1 MEGGIVNLK
10 YQLYTYECMSLFSR
24 FRNRNNGMLEA
35 ANSNETEEH
44 NAEGTTAGKEERKN
58 EIQQKTTPPEIPE
71 DVFVEYEKPKPKL
84 PMETN
89 NQQEVDDIQMIYRYL
104 QQDLEKKGY
113 EHALMN
119 PDMSYMQEHVLYL
132 QNELSLLISK
142 VNTYYRNYLRQID
155 FHIDTRKRHEMVET
169 VDELLT
175 HKANIEDEMRL
186 VSAIEED
193 AKKGNGITQNV
204 VLSYKRGFKN
214 GFAAITYGTI
224 LNRKN

>member
-10 YQLYTYECMSLFSR
+10 YQPYTYECMSLFSR
-24 FRNRNNGMLEA
+24 FRNKNMVSPEPIQGEQSAQMEVNKTTEEIE
-35 ANSNETEEH
+35 NET
-44 NAEGTTAGKEERKN
+44 
-58 EIQQKTTPPEIPE
+58 QQKVPHPEIPE
-71 DVFVEYEKPKPKL
+71 DIFVEYEKPKPKVN
-84 PMETN
+84 METN

-132 QNELSLLISK
+132 QNQLNLLISK
-142 VNTYYRNYLRQID
+142 VNTYYKNYLRQID
-155 FHIDTRKRHEMVET
+155 FHIDTRKRHEMVEM

-175 HKANIEDEMRL
+175 HKANIEDEMKL
-186 VSAIEED
+186 VAAIEED

-204 VLSYKRGFKN
+204 ILSYKRGFKN

>member
-1 MEGGIVNLK
+1 MQEPI
-10 YQLYTYECMSLFSR
+10 QS
-24 FRNRNNGMLEA
+24 
-35 ANSNETEEH
+35 TEEG
-44 NAEGTTAGKEERKN
+44 EQDDVGITTGKEELKN

-71 DVFVEYEKPKPKL
+71 SIFVEYEKPKPKVS
-84 PMETN
+84 METN
-89 NQQEVDDIQMIYRYL
+89 SQQEVDDIQMIYRYL

-142 VNTYYRNYLRQID
+142 VNTYYKNYLRQID
-155 FHIDTRKRHEMVET
+155 FHIDTRKRHEMVEM